1 MDIHRRTMIKA
12 GAVLGASIFL
22 EPARVLAQSQPLLQ
36 KKIPS
41 SGELLPI
48 VGIGTARRYEDVK
61 NDAEKVPLKETIR
74 SFREILDGKHD
85 DLPEAAFYMVGNIDE
100 AVEKARKMKGE

>member
-74 SFREILDGKHD
+74 QFHALGGK
-85 DLPEAAFYMVGNIDE
+85 VIDSSPSYGRP
-100 AVEKARKMKGE
+100 V